1 MFFLVLFGLPRHGIV
16 LLDIRLPDYFALD
29 SRVAVN
35 DGNNEENGNRD
46 DMRQSLFEE
55 GRLQHSEW
63 NYSRQ
68 NNGIL
73 SRNTDFYLNMQ
84 VLKLL
89 ARVAFICNVCFLLA
103 SLILLFPNPPQGHII
118 RSVIVAGYLM
128 GLPANVIVFGWVI
141 ALASSGRREEAE
153 LPTWLMV
160 VNGIIFSFQL
170 VLLILHFWT

>member
-1 MFFLVLFGLPRHGIV
+1 MRKTAIEIICGKAFLRK
-16 LLDIRLPDYFALD
+16 
-29 SRVAVN
+29 
-35 DGNNEENGNRD
+35 D
-46 DMRQSLFEE
+46 DFNIL
-55 GRLQHSEW
+55 
-63 NYSRQ
+63 
-68 NNGIL
+68 NGIIPGKIMVFC

-89 ARVAFICNVCFLLA
+89 SRVAFICNVCFLLA

-118 RSVIVAGYLM
+118 SSVIVAGYLM

-141 ALASSGRREEAE
+141 VLASSGRRQEAE